1 MKELVNFIP
10 KTLSE
15 CKSLLKELGDNRDGC
30 ALADRYGKI
39 DVLNAEEIK
48 ALIALLE
55 AQIGGPAAPAHEAPA
70 ESAPADEALKP
81 AAEEA
86 PAADSEAQQPKK
98 PATKKSA
105 KK

>member
-1 MKELVNFIP
+1 MKELVTFIP
-10 KTLSE
+10 RTLSE
-15 CKSLLKELGDNRDGC
+15 CKRLLKELGDNRDGC

-55 AQIGGPAAPAHEAPA
+55 AQIGGPAAPAPEAPA
-70 ESAPADEALKP
+70 ESAPEDGALKP
-81 AAEEA
+81 ATEEA
-86 PAADSEAQQPKK
+86 PAAESEAKQPVKS
-98 PATKKSA
+98 TKKSA

>member
-1 MKELVNFIP
+1 MKELVTFIP
-10 KTLSE
+10 RTLSE
-15 CKSLLKELGDNRDGC
+15 CKSLLKELNDNRDGY

-55 AQIGGPAAPAHEAPA
+55 AQIGGPAAPAPEAPT
-70 ESAPADEALKP
+70 ESAPADGALKP

-86 PAADSEAQQPKK
+86 PAAESEVQQPKK
-98 PATKKSA
+98 PVSKKSA